1 MTGDLAPL
9 RIACSIF
16 VSSIS
21 LLVRRYGLKIKIFH
35 IGNKD
40 CRQAGQL
47 QYQEIMSFWTKKQG
61 FLVKL
66 PKGVDQKAGLMTF
79 EGVMLLY
86 LNLIKE
92 CHDGFFDLTSANE
105 VCQW

>member
-1 MTGDLAPL
+1 MIGDLVPL

-21 LLVRRYGLKIKIFH
+21 LLVRQFGLKIKIFR

-66 PKGVDQKAGLMTF
+66 PKGVDQKAGMMTF
-79 EGVMLLY
+79 EGVMSRY
-86 LNLIKE
+86 LTLNKE